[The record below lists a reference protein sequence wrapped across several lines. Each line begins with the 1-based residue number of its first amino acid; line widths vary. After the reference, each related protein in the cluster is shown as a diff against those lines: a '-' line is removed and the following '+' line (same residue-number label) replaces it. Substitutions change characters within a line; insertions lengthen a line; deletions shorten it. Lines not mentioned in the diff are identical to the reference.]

1 MLGPFDQGASSPS
14 LRLVILADVV
24 YVLLLAALVLHRI
37 IGIVAARRAQSAG
50 SRLHLRL
57 TGVFA
62 LLALLPTVSVAVF
75 AVLTINMGLEAW
87 FSERVRR
94 VVGNALMATE
104 SYEREQRQALE
115 YDTRILANMIE
126 NSASNIQRFGLSAVL
141 KDGQLK
147 VQRGLREAYI
157 VNGVGELQAR
167 GDKSYLFD
175 YEKPAPAAFEAALA
189 GQLVI
194 IPDLDN
200 DELRALVRMGR
211 YLDKYLLVSRTIDG
225 HLFGLLDEAQ
235 ETAKLYQE
243 QEALRGQR
251 LFEFAIIY
259 LGFALII
266 ILAAMWLGLLFAE
279 RLSRPV
285 GRLTTA
291 AQQVGSGDLDVQVV
305 EEQNDDEIG
314 LLSRYFNQMTREL
327 KAQQD
332 RLLENS
338 RQTENRRRLFD
349 SVLSS
354 VTSGVIA
361 VDPQGNIT
369 LANRAAQH
377 LLDGSA
383 SPQSVTLAQ
392 ALPEVSGMFEQLQ
405 TENLEIV
412 RSEIKIIRANEQE
425 HLLVRL
431 ATRRTAEGYLEGY
444 VVAFDDVTDLVV
456 AQRTAAWGDVA
467 RRIAHE
473 IKNPLTPIQLSAERI
488 SRKFSRQLSSDEASV
503 LQQMTGI
510 IIRQTNDLR
519 HIVDEFSKFA
529 RMPEPRQNTEDI
541 VGILRDAVLLQD
553 AGQPNVT
560 FDLNLPDHPLLVDL
574 DRGMIS
580 QAFGNLLKN
589 AAEATE
595 TKAKSMP
602 EDWIRKVRIYCVQEA
617 DYAVVTDRG

>member
-1 MLGPFDQGASSPS
+1 
-14 LRLVILADVV
+14 
-24 YVLLLAALVLHRI
+24 
-37 IGIVAARRAQSAG
+37 
-50 SRLHLRL
+50 
-57 TGVFA
+57 
-62 LLALLPTVSVAVF
+62 
-75 AVLTINMGLEAW
+75 
-87 FSERVRR
+87 
-94 VVGNALMATE
+94 
-104 SYEREQRQALE
+104 
-115 YDTRILANMIE
+115 
-126 NSASNIQRFGLSAVL
+126 
-141 KDGQLK
+141 
-147 VQRGLREAYI
+147 
-157 VNGVGELQAR
+157 
-167 GDKSYLFD
+167 
-175 YEKPAPAAFEAALA
+175 
-189 GQLVI
+189 
-194 IPDLDN
+194 
-200 DELRALVRMGR
+200 
-211 YLDKYLLVSRTIDG
+211 
-225 HLFGLLDEAQ
+225 
-235 ETAKLYQE
+235 
-243 QEALRGQR
+243 
-251 LFEFAIIY
+251 
-259 LGFALII
+259 
-266 ILAAMWLGLLFAE
+266 MWLGLLFAE

-529 RMPEPRQNTEDI
+529 RMPEPRQNTEDV

-617 DYAVVTDRG
+617 DYAVVKIADNGVGLPPDRSRLFEPYVTTREKGTGLGLPIVKKIIEDHGGSLSLHTAQVFAHQSHAGAMACVRLKLLPQAGVRQEQAGVAQENGY